1 MRYIKISGSFVLF
14 SIAFLF
20 VLPDLLHAQNTTFD
34 AQNYAQK
41 SYDLQKNGMIVLGTW
56 ATLNLISGSA
66 GYFLSAKN
74 TKYFHQMNAGWNI
87 VNLGIAGFALYNLG
101 QSDASLMGYSE
112 SLSELRNLDKILLF
126 NAGLDFGYMAA
137 GAWLWERGLRKDS
150 KRLEGYGK
158 SLILQ
163 GGFLLAF
170 DLVLYLLH
178 SPITNELLNQA
189 NRIQVTASGFR
200 INF

>member
-14 SIAFLF
+14 SIVILF